1 MHDVKEGEWFEKD
14 ITKVSSKS
22 VPIVDLWTA
31 GFPCQDVSVSGGSK
45 RRGLLGDRSG
55 LFFELI
61 RILWGLDPDH
71 RPRWIALENVK
82 GLFSSGDS
90 LDFAVVLSELA
101 ALGYGIEWSLTNS
114 KNFGL
119 AQNRERVYIICDS
132 TSRSTGKIFPLG
144 RTNPAALNQIAGRT
158 QGERIYGTDGLAP
171 TQTSNGGGFAGKTG
185 LFLINTDNEKGVI
198 FRDVSNCIDASYA
211 KGLNSKQRR
220 TGVLHSELPR
230 AILNPSKLETR
241 QNGRRIKEENEIM
254 FTILASEIPGVLQ
267 NSRIRRLTPRECFR
281 LQGVEDNHFDK
292 VAAVCSDAQLY
303 RQAGNAVSVNVV
315 YEIAKRIRDIVN
327 EENEQ
332 SMT

>member
-1 MHDVKEGEWFEKD
+1 
-14 ITKVSSKS
+14 
-22 VPIVDLWTA
+22 
-31 GFPCQDVSVSGGSK
+31 
-45 RRGLLGDRSG
+45 

-61 RILWGLDPDH
+61 RILRELDPDH
-71 RPRWIALENVK
+71 RARWIILENVK

-90 LDFAVVLSELA
+90 LDFAVVLYELA
-101 ALGYGIEWSLTNS
+101 ALGYSLEYALLNS
-114 KNFGL
+114 KDFGL
-119 AQNRERVYIICDS
+119 PQNRERVYIIADI
-132 TSRSTGKIFPLG
+132 TGRSTGKIFPLG

-185 LFLINTDNEKGVI
+185 LFLINTDDEKGVI
-198 FRDVSNCIDASYA
+198 FRDVSNCIDASYY
-211 KGLNSKQRR
+211 KGLQSKQRR

-241 QNGRRIKEENEIM
+241 QNGRRIKEENEEM
-254 FTILASEIPGVLQ
+254 FTILASEVHGILQ
-267 NSRIRRLTPRECFR
+267 NARIRRLTPRETFR
-281 LQGVEDNHFDK
+281 LQGIDDTYFDK
-292 VAAVCSDAQLY
+292 AAAICSDAQLY

-332 SMT
+332 LTT